1 MRSQKPIG
9 PRKMPKYY
17 FKWNS
22 DILYPKVLTFICY
35 EQDSGEVCAGV
46 AEGRDGRADRNID
59 TIDTIDTNTDIT
71 IRSILG

>member
-1 MRSQKPIG
+1 MRAQKPIG

-59 TIDTIDTNTDIT
+59 TIDAIDTNADIT